1 MDPILSP
8 PGWGSG
14 KSSQGPQG
22 SSCCNPHFTP
32 LSSLGPDCFTP
43 SPGNS
48 QARQAG
54 RHFLKS
60 PRGGTG
66 RGGGGARGRGQ
77 DPAGGDGDGV
87 GVGTSW
93 KTRPRAAQQFA
104 KSGLSGA
111 WLRVR
116 PGGAG
121 ARGPQAAAWW
131 TARDMPRTPRRTPRW
146 LLWLP
151 LLRTLRLDRP
161 TP

>member
-1 MDPILSP
+1 MIAGKQFFGPHP
-8 PGWGSG
+8 FTPGMG
-14 KSSQGPQG
+14 KWEVFAGLQG

-66 RGGGGARGRGQ
+66 RGGGEARGRGQ

-104 KSGLSGA
+104 KSGLS
-111 WLRVR
+111 
-116 PGGAG
+116 
-121 ARGPQAAAWW
+121 ARGSVCAQAALGRGDPGLLHGGRPVTCPAPHVG
-131 TARDMPRTPRRTPRW
+131 RPRGSSGCHCSG
-146 LLWLP
+146 L
-151 LLRTLRLDRP
+151 
-161 TP
+161 